1 MQASFLSLVL
11 MPLAIAIIMVGLGL
25 SLTLADFKR
34 IFIYPKAILIGLV
47 TQMIILPAF
56 CFGIA
61 YVTHLPPELAVGLML
76 LAAAPGGPSAN
87 LYSHMANGDVALN
100 VTLTALNSLLSI
112 ISIGLI
118 VNFSMAYFMQAD
130 AYVPLQFQK
139 LLEVFILI
147 VTPIAIGMLLKY
159 KYPLK
164 AQQAEKYVK
173 MASGAFLALLI
184 ILAGLKEID
193 HLWEDFTIVGGA
205 ALAFNLGCLGIGYGL
220 PRLFNLPPKQAVAI
234 SMEVGIHNGS
244 LAIYIALSILHNG
257 TMTIPAVVYSLIMFI
272 TAAIFAVWSQ
282 KKFAN

>member
-11 MPLAIAIIMVGLGL
+11 LPLAIAIIMVGLGL

-34 IFIYPKAILIGLV
+34 IFFYPKAMIVGLI
-47 TQMIILPAF
+47 TQMIVLPVF

-61 YVTHLPPELAVGLML
+61 LITNLPPELAVGLML

-100 VTLTALNSLLSI
+100 VSLTALNSLLSI
-112 ISIGLI
+112 ISIGVI

-130 AYVPLQFQK
+130 TYVPLQFQK

-147 VTPIAIGMLLKY
+147 VTPIAIGMALKFY
-159 KYPLK
+159 FPLK
-164 AQQAEKYVK
+164 ALQAEKYVK

-193 HLWEDFTIVGGA
+193 HLWEDFRIVGGA
-205 ALAFNLGCLGIGYGL
+205 ALLFNLGCLGIGYVL
-220 PRLFNLPPKQAVAI
+220 PRLFKLPPKQAIAI

-272 TAAIFAVWSQ
+272 TAAVFAFWSQ
-282 KKFAN
+282 KRITN

>member
-1 MQASFLSLVL
+1 MQASFLSLIL

-25 SLTLADFKR
+25 SLTLDDFKR
-34 IFIYPKAILIGLV
+34 IFRYPKAILIGLL

-61 YVTHLPPELAVGLML
+61 IVTNLPPALAVGLML

-100 VTLTALNSLLSI
+100 VSLTALNSLLSI
-112 ISIGLI
+112 ISIGVI

-147 VTPIAIGMLLKY
+147 VTPIAIGMMLKFY
-159 KYPLK
+159 FPAMAK
-164 AQQAEKYVK
+164 QVEKYVK
-173 MASGAFLALLI
+173 IASGLFLALLI

-193 HLWEDFTIVGGA
+193 HLWEDFATV
-205 ALAFNLGCLGIGYGL
+205 
-220 PRLFNLPPKQAVAI
+220 
-234 SMEVGIHNGS
+234 
-244 LAIYIALSILHNG
+244 
-257 TMTIPAVVYSLIMFI
+257 
-272 TAAIFAVWSQ
+272 
-282 KKFAN
+282 

>member
-34 IFIYPKAILIGLV
+34 IFLYPKAILIGLL

-61 YVTHLPPELAVGLML
+61 KFANLPPELAVGLML

-87 LYSHMANGDVALN
+87 LYSHLAQGDVALN
-100 VTLTALNSLLSI
+100 VSLTALNSLLSI
-112 ISIGLI
+112 VSIGII
-118 VNFSMAYFMQAD
+118 VNFSMAHFMQAD
-130 AYVPLQFQK
+130 AFVPLQFEK
-139 LLEVFILI
+139 LLEVFLLI
-147 VTPIAIGMLLKY
+147 VTPICMGMFLKFY
-159 KYPLK
+159 FPTWAL
-164 AQQAEKYVK
+164 QAEKYVK

-193 HLWEDFTIVGGA
+193 HLWEDFGIVGGA
-205 ALAFNLGCLGIGYGL
+205 ALIFNLGCLGIGYGL
-220 PRLFNLPPKQAVAI
+220 PRLFKLPKRQAIAI

-272 TAAIFAVWSQ
+272 TAAIFAFWSQ
-282 KKFAN
+282 KSFAN